1 MNLAINQSLV
11 EMGSSVVRFLDV
23 LMIGKSRVVL
33 VVLLMLCS
41 MVPFNVSAADSGGIL
56 ASSDTMSYS
65 PLNPSAGDS
74 IEITLTLSNNNQA
87 TAYDVQYSFYKDSIS
102 SGSRIKTDLVT
113 ISGQGFEDVTATW
126 NSLTAG
132 EHRIWVTYEYNG
144 AGEQSFFL
152 TFNVTGLA
160 DIRIDSASITQPS
173 VLNSGDTAQLEIVVS
188 NAGTVDAPESKVGL
202 NWGDGVLE
210 TVPTPAL
217 TAGQSATLYHNFTLP
232 QTGEHTLQI
241 TPDSED
247 DVTEANEQGKELNH
261 PYTVSP
267 RVDIEHHA
275 EISISTEDEFNGPWI
290 ISGTISKDRLGSLTV
305 PVYIEIIGSNGNP
318 IPLAPI
324 QVELAGEGFVTE
336 EWSYTLTSGDVAT
349 LAKTPHTVT
358 AVIDR
363 LGTWG
368 VTQENISNDRS
379 SSTIVLEE
387 VPDVYVDAIA
397 IPDPYSVNSGDMV
410 TWSVTATNTASVEV
424 TGTFSYTWEGSTGES
439 ILIRLN
445 GGEAYTWVT
454 EPLPTLTGAHTA
466 YFNAQW
472 IPSAQSYDSDPTNS
486 QANGTVSV
494 EAPLR
499 LNWVPT
505 TLAITDSSGEN
516 APEILE
522 NGEEYTI
529 SINLTSIE
537 TGELTFFCTDNGGN
551 LFQEIPVNVEERGQ
565 RVNVQCTFVA
575 SGPLTTVMI
584 QPSDSNVVNTYSR
597 AIETSVP
604 NNGNGDPDAQP
615 IRGFILIG
623 GVSLFVLIGILVA
636 AIYLTR
642 EVEEEVE
649 RDIYEYCP
657 SCDHELEGHEDRC
670 PSCNFNL
677 KKARKQ
683 FHDCHAC
690 GQSIPDLMEYC
701 VYCGAEQDVKS
712 FFEQRERKEVVK
724 KEIAIKEISDDEIVS
739 GTADFA
745 ATVKEFGHDEDDLE
759 SEWDENIAVAE
770 EAVDQAWERRNAND
784 IALEEMTPEEYEDY
798 QNQITTK
805 MQTAS
810 ERFASHDID
819 KILAEKGD
827 IEALKDDGSELSA
840 SDAKIRE
847 RLFEITGE
855 DGVLPGE
862 EVKVGMSLTDSSLA
876 GNEIKESSSDFSF
889 DDDEFLNETQKA
901 EKRKTEERKKRR
913 APRKRT
919 QVVEEKPETAECGA
933 CGSDIPVN
941 AKSCNVCGAVF
952 E

>member
-41 MVPFNVSAADSGGIL
+41 MVPFNISAADSGGIL

-267 RVDIEHHA
+267 RVDIEHHT

-290 ISGTISKDRLGSLTV
+290 ISGIISKDRLGSLTV

-324 QVELAGEGFVTE
+324 QIELAGEGFVTK
-336 EWSYTLTSGDVAT
+336 EWSYTLTSSDVAT

-368 VTQENISNDRS
+368 VIQEDISNDRS

-424 TGTFSYTWEGSTGES
+424 TGTFSYTWEGSSGES

-505 TLAITDSSGEN
+505 TLAITDSSG
-516 APEILE
+516 P
-522 NGEEYTI
+522 
-529 SINLTSIE
+529 
-537 TGELTFFCTDNGGN
+537 
-551 LFQEIPVNVEERGQ
+551 
-565 RVNVQCTFVA
+565 
-575 SGPLTTVMI
+575 M
-584 QPSDSNVVNTYSR
+584 
-597 AIETSVP
+597 
-604 NNGNGDPDAQP
+604 
-615 IRGFILIG
+615 
-623 GVSLFVLIGILVA
+623 
-636 AIYLTR
+636 
-642 EVEEEVE
+642 
-649 RDIYEYCP
+649 
-657 SCDHELEGHEDRC
+657 H
-670 PSCNFNL
+670 
-677 KKARKQ
+677 
-683 FHDCHAC
+683 
-690 GQSIPDLMEYC
+690 
-701 VYCGAEQDVKS
+701 
-712 FFEQRERKEVVK
+712 
-724 KEIAIKEISDDEIVS
+724 
-739 GTADFA
+739 
-745 ATVKEFGHDEDDLE
+745 
-759 SEWDENIAVAE
+759 
-770 EAVDQAWERRNAND
+770 
-784 IALEEMTPEEYEDY
+784 
-798 QNQITTK
+798 
-805 MQTAS
+805 
-810 ERFASHDID
+810 
-819 KILAEKGD
+819 
-827 IEALKDDGSELSA
+827 
-840 SDAKIRE
+840 
-847 RLFEITGE
+847 
-855 DGVLPGE
+855 
-862 EVKVGMSLTDSSLA
+862 
-876 GNEIKESSSDFSF
+876 
-889 DDDEFLNETQKA
+889 QK
-901 EKRKTEERKKRR
+901 
-913 APRKRT
+913 
-919 QVVEEKPETAECGA
+919 
-933 CGSDIPVN
+933 
-941 AKSCNVCGAVF
+941 F
-952 E
+952 